1 MHQLVH
7 PDGDCAT
14 FVQAYECLVEVLL
27 MGEAFSAPRKWNV
40 VVSSTPRCVEEMAAL
55 HNALEE
61 RTMGPLEALLVLGL
75 HAFFWPWP
83 GLRFHQ
89 KTQAHIRQPQN

>member
-1 MHQLVH
+1 
-7 PDGDCAT
+7 
-14 FVQAYECLVEVLL
+14 
-27 MGEAFSAPRKWNV
+27 
-40 VVSSTPRCVEEMAAL
+40 MAAL
-55 HNALEE
+55 HNALED